1 MDRRLLVAFAV
12 LACCLAAARAQDEV
26 TDLLHNNIMKY
37 PTYEQIMTSVRSHRR
52 RQPPRTK
59 RQAVKGTFKLNDVV
73 ELDEVFEGP
82 QVTIPD
88 ISFRDMASFV
98 EEARKTIEDRFNT
111 LEREIHKSSARQV
124 PGTPEWFMAASTKT
138 KVVAKNISRIALIS
152 EEATKYLAQ
161 KYHLTRDQIT
171 FGLPTADVRGTILG
185 DVCPVKVDF
194 PCQPGKYR
202 AYNGYCNNVQSP
214 NWGVANRR
222 YLRYLPPDYGDG
234 ISIPRQDSRN
244 HFLPSSRQVSLTVHT
259 DSDLPHPHLMAI
271 TAVWGEFIYHDVS
284 HTPQMAGFL
293 GQRLKCCGVTFE
305 SFHPECYPIKIPEN
319 DTVYGQLGLKCQE
332 YTRLVD
338 KHIFYWLPART
349 HNSLNTYKLMH

>member
-1 MDRRLLVAFAV
+1 MLPVLLLL
-12 LACCLAAARAQDEV
+12 LALGSPPRSRAQDSAV
-26 TDLLHNNIMKY
+26 DLLGNQMMRY
-37 PTYEQIMTSVRSHRR
+37 PTYEHILEYQRHHRHGAAAAHR
-52 RQPPRTK
+52 DK
-59 RQAVKGTFKLNDVV
+59 RQAIKGSSNIHDVV
-73 ELDEVFEGP
+73 ELDDTESFHGPDVLLPEV
-82 QVTIPD
+82 
-88 ISFRDMASFV
+88 SFRDMDNFV
-98 EEARKTIEDRFNT
+98 KEAQKTVDDRFEN
-111 LEREIHKSSARQV
+111 LEKEIYRSSARQI

-161 KYHLTRDQIT
+161 KYALTRDQIT
-171 FGLPTADVRGTILG
+171 FGLPTADVRGTVLG

-202 AYNGYCNNVQSP
+202 AYNGYCNNVQNP

-234 ISIPRQDSRN
+234 ISIPRQDFTN
-244 HFLPSSRQVSLTVHT
+244 QFLPSARQVSLSVHS
-259 DSDLPHPHLMAI
+259 DSDIPHPHLMSVTAI
-271 TAVWGEFIYHDVS
+271 WGEFIYHDVS

-319 DTVYGQLGLKCQE
+319 DTAYSNLGLKCQE
-332 YTRLVD
+332 YTRLG
-338 KHIFYWLPART
+338 
-349 HNSLNTYKLMH
+349 